1 MDRKNIG
8 NAVREPTPNSKPI
21 DSNGGFMAL
30 TAPNGPGG
38 HSANP
43 PQNSTP
49 TGYDSSTAAHNL
61 TPTSQY
67 GPAIAGSQFE
77 SLNFHSTSEPF
88 LQNRANLRYQPKI
101 QTQYRPNLQ
110 YHPNIQNQPNSHY
123 QPMAQHNPIIQNVN
137 LLVGTSPAANNTP
150 TRTQHQ
156 RQMFG
161 DPHSTPIASRVNV
174 NQAMQSARA
183 SVMAQ
188 QAQQAQQ
195 AAHEKKVLETVQT
208 LKGLKKKG
216 KIDFG
221 DHIHSFSDAALFEEA
236 EQRMNMKLTPQLAE
250 DFPKDLAQQGVLARD
265 LADVLQSWKTRVQPG
280 ASKGAIKR
288 IKSKEEI
295 LILLNAWK
303 IMVINSRSLMWPD
316 SS

>member
-1 MDRKNIG
+1 
-8 NAVREPTPNSKPI
+8 
-21 DSNGGFMAL
+21 
-30 TAPNGPGG
+30 
-38 HSANP
+38 
-43 PQNSTP
+43 
-49 TGYDSSTAAHNL
+49 
-61 TPTSQY
+61 
-67 GPAIAGSQFE
+67 
-77 SLNFHSTSEPF
+77 
-88 LQNRANLRYQPKI
+88 
-101 QTQYRPNLQ
+101 
-110 YHPNIQNQPNSHY
+110 
-123 QPMAQHNPIIQNVN
+123 
-137 LLVGTSPAANNTP
+137 
-150 TRTQHQ
+150 
-156 RQMFG
+156 
-161 DPHSTPIASRVNV
+161 
-174 NQAMQSARA
+174 
-183 SVMAQ
+183 MAQ